1 MWKIVLQ
8 KKKKTTKKNTVKNFY
23 MTFLSTISTFYVI
36 AIFLVFIILWN
47 TNWKLWKLHMS
58 NAKKK
63 SINYFQTHHD
73 AFISAF
79 PKEIFIGYECIFSS
93 LTLHTQICHC
103 DEIRKNTNRYMINL
117 TKSNHQNG
125 FKIDY
130 IPTYILSLTHFLKN
144 FSWTIQLGYIWPLT
158 HSATFHF

>member
-1 MWKIVLQ
+1 MWRNWLIYPFVKNSAS
-8 KKKKTTKKNTVKNFY
+8 KKKKKKKKYKKKFS
-23 MTFLSTISTFYVI
+23 MTFLSTKSSFYVNVI
-36 AIFLVFIILWN
+36 AIFLVFVILWN
-47 TNWKLWKLHMS
+47 TNWKLHMS

-103 DEIRKNTNRYMINL
+103 DKITKKCHYYINWIMITL
-117 TKSNHQNG
+117 TK
-125 FKIDY
+125 FTKWLTIDNKC
-130 IPTYILSLTHFLKN
+130 SC
-144 FSWTIQLGYIWPLT
+144 
-158 HSATFHF
+158 A